1 MSEICDVTWNR
12 KSVSVICR
20 VTWFI
25 IRPTIWNEFDI
36 VCIKLWVFRGF
47 LQILHAIS
55 KVQLCCSIFSIKTFS
70 KLVPSFGE
78 VVWPFGNFFVS
89 FLCLRLFKFLPFVR
103 ETFLILWNVK
113 RMVFFA
119 TAFHCCFLIS
129 HSVFCSVSHRRSFY
143 LRYSLEQSHCLPLK
157 VLHVSGF
164 FLPLLL
170 LKYFLSRGNWSLT
183 ELIFQS

>member
-1 MSEICDVTWNR
+1 MTFVKWNR

-36 VCIKLWVFRGF
+36 VCIKLWAFFFF

-89 FLCLRLFKFLPFVR
+89 FLCLRLFNISSICSRDVFDPVKCKAGLFWRLPFIAVYWYL
-103 ETFLILWNVK
+103 TLCFAVFLIVEVFTLIIVMSKVIACIWK
-113 RMVFFA
+113 FFRLMVFS
-119 TAFHCCFLIS
+119 CLYRS
-129 HSVFCSVSHRRSFY
+129 CSIFY
-143 LRYSLEQSHCLPLK
+143 P
-157 VLHVSGF
+157 
-164 FLPLLL
+164 
-170 LKYFLSRGNWSLT
+170 
-183 ELIFQS
+183 ELIRV

>member
-1 MSEICDVTWNR
+1 MTFVKWNR

-36 VCIKLWVFRGF
+36 VCIKLWAFF

-78 VVWPFGNFFVS
+78 VVWPFDDFFVS
-89 FLCLRLFKFLPFVR
+89 FLCLRLFNISSICSRDVFDPVKFLRLPFIAVYWYL
-103 ETFLILWNVK
+103 TQCFALFLIVE
-113 RMVFFA
+113 VF
-119 TAFHCCFLIS
+119 TLIIVMS
-129 HSVFCSVSHRRSFY
+129 KAIACIWKFFRLVVFSMPYRSCSIFY
-143 LRYSLEQSHCLPLK
+143 PKLIKSLRVTITSIK
-157 VLHVSGF
+157 
-164 FLPLLL
+164 
-170 LKYFLSRGNWSLT
+170 
-183 ELIFQS
+183 I